1 MKKCLLIDGNA
12 MLFRAYYATLY
23 GRMMTTSNG
32 IPTNA
37 VYGFITM
44 INKALD
50 LIKPDHLLVAFDSG
64 KPTFRHETFKEY
76 KGTRRQLDQELIVQF
91 PIARE
96 YLEAKGI
103 PWYECEGIEADDI
116 IGSAAKTYPDYQTVI
131 LTSDRDLLQLI
142 DETTNVL
149 LMKKGITEMELVDV
163 QGLKDNFHVTPSQII
178 ELKGLMGDTAD
189 NIPGVPGVG
198 EKTALKLLDQYE
210 TVHNLYEHIDE
221 IKGKLKEKLEMNKD
235 KAELSLFLATI
246 VTDAKLPF
254 DLESCVFH
262 EDVERS
268 NSFYK
273 KYEMLSFVKQVEDK
287 TVYAD
292 TEIKKVEQISESLLK
307 NGVLL
312 YPDCNN
318 EAYEDAEFFGLAW
331 VNEDGC
337 EYIEIDDLRR
347 DAHAQAFLASQDSK
361 AGFDVKHLM
370 HLFEHVQIP
379 VNGLDFDCWIAAFL
393 SDGTIT
399 SYDAF
404 AEKFKIDRKLTSDD
418 VYGKKGRPQLSD
430 ELSRIEYVKI
440 QAHGCYAAIEQLKK
454 ELAEKE
460 LNSLF
465 YDIEMPVTKVL
476 FEMENNGIC
485 TDLNV
490 LNEIAENTNQKVL
503 ALTKQIYE
511 AAGHEFNIN
520 SPKQLAV
527 VLFDALGLKA
537 GK

>member
-307 NGVLL
+307 SGVLL

-331 VNEDGC
+331 VNEGGC

-454 ELAEKE
+454 ELSEK
-460 LNSLF
+460 
-465 YDIEMPVTKVL
+465 
-476 FEMENNGIC
+476 
-485 TDLNV
+485 
-490 LNEIAENTNQKVL
+490 
-503 ALTKQIYE
+503 
-511 AAGHEFNIN
+511 
-520 SPKQLAV
+520 
-527 VLFDALGLKA
+527 
-537 GK
+537 

>member
-235 KAELSLFLATI
+235 KAELSLFLPSLPTQSCLLIWNPVFFMKMWKEATVSI
-246 VTDAKLPF
+246 KNMKCSHL
-254 DLESCVFH
+254 
-262 EDVERS
+262 S
-268 NSFYK
+268 NR
-273 KYEMLSFVKQVEDK
+273 
-287 TVYAD
+287 
-292 TEIKKVEQISESLLK
+292 
-307 NGVLL
+307 
-312 YPDCNN
+312 
-318 EAYEDAEFFGLAW
+318 
-331 VNEDGC
+331 
-337 EYIEIDDLRR
+337 LR
-347 DAHAQAFLASQDSK
+347 
-361 AGFDVKHLM
+361 
-370 HLFEHVQIP
+370 I
-379 VNGLDFDCWIAAFL
+379 
-393 SDGTIT
+393 
-399 SYDAF
+399 
-404 AEKFKIDRKLTSDD
+404 
-418 VYGKKGRPQLSD
+418 RPSM
-430 ELSRIEYVKI
+430 RI
-440 QAHGCYAAIEQLKK
+440 QR
-454 ELAEKE
+454 
-460 LNSLF
+460 
-465 YDIEMPVTKVL
+465 
-476 FEMENNGIC
+476 
-485 TDLNV
+485 
-490 LNEIAENTNQKVL
+490 
-503 ALTKQIYE
+503 
-511 AAGHEFNIN
+511 
-520 SPKQLAV
+520 
-527 VLFDALGLKA
+527 
-537 GK
+537 